1 MEGNNITTLWENVY
15 DIWQATVFWAHRK
28 IYLAKLGKSYARV
41 TVLIFICLYI

>member
-15 DIWQATVFWAHRK
+15 DIWQATVFRK
-28 IYLAKLGKSYARV
+28 IYLTKLGKSYARV